1 LKGSILSRF
10 GFRTVTT
17 GNLAIRLNTVFQ
29 SQIFMDKK
37 FKKRSQNPLDSIANY
52 SQLNDILAIIEAFN
66 EAKSKLIEARD
77 NTKALI
83 EA

>member
-1 LKGSILSRF
+1 
-10 GFRTVTT
+10 
-17 GNLAIRLNTVFQ
+17 
-29 SQIFMDKK
+29 MDKK